1 MNKPWKQRIKVT
13 NLKTGKVS
21 SLKKFRAS
29 SMIEFNKTHLSFS
42 EIVERRLLS
51 RSELERLV
59 ATGTLEEY
67 MYRNKRYIKRTEL
80 FNFFD
85 KK

>member
-1 MNKPWKQRIKVT
+1 MNQRIKVM

-21 SLKKFRAS
+21 SLKKFKANS
-29 SMIEFNKTHLSFS
+29 LIEFNKTHLSFS

-51 RSELERLV
+51 KGELERLV
-59 ATGTLEEY
+59 VSGTLKECK
-67 MYRNKRYIKRTEL
+67 YRNKRYIERVEL
-80 FNFFD
+80 FNFFG